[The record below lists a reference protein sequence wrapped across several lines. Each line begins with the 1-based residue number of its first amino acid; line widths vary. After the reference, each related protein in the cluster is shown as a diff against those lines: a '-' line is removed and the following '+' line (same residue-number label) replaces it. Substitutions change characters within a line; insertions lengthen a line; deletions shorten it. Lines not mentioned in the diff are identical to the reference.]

1 MIVPHESHLAD
12 DNEPSIP
19 SCLRFTRHGRRATHG
34 MRCVIVH
41 YHELALKGHNR
52 NYFEQCLIKNIRTA
66 LKDVGVRQVE
76 NLHSRIRIRLP
87 SEVSLEVVQDRL
99 RRVCGIA
106 NFLVGRVV
114 PLELAA
120 PNLDAFTTAVLE
132 EIESQS
138 FTTFRVTAR
147 RADKRLTLT
156 SMDIEK
162 ALGAAVCGRTGKKVS
177 LKNPE
182 LTVYAELLSKEAFC
196 SADKIEGPGGMPVG
210 VSGRIACL
218 ISGGIDSPVAAYRII
233 KRGCLASF
241 IHFSGRPLV
250 SRASEEKVHELVRH
264 LTTFQYDSRLYVI
277 PFGEIQR
284 EIILNAPTPFRIV
297 LYRRMMIRIAD
308 ELARK
313 EQCWA
318 LVTGDSLGQVASQT
332 PQNLC
337 AIEEAAELPIL
348 RPLIGMDKR
357 EIIDEARC
365 LGTYETSIEPDQ
377 DCCKLFVPP
386 HPSTRTRLDDVK
398 KVERQLDVSTLVKRG
413 VESAE
418 LTELSFPSSTA

>member
-1 MIVPHESHLAD
+1 
-12 DNEPSIP
+12 
-19 SCLRFTRHGRRATHG
+19 

-52 NYFEQCLIKNIRTA
+52 DYFEQCLIKNIRTA
-66 LKDVGVRQVE
+66 LNDVGVRQVE

-87 SEVSLEVVQDRL
+87 HEASIEVVRDRL
-99 RRVCGIA
+99 IRVCGIA
-106 NFLVGRVV
+106 NFLLGRVV
-114 PLELAA
+114 PLQLAN
-120 PNLDAFTTAVLE
+120 PNLHELTAAVLE

-138 FTTFRVTAR
+138 FATFRITAR

-162 ALGAAVCGRTGKKVS
+162 SLGAAVCDRTGKKVS
-177 LKNPE
+177 LKNPD
-182 LTVYAELLSKEAFC
+182 LTIYIELLSKEAFC
-196 SADKIEGPGGMPVG
+196 SAEKIEGPGGMPVG

-218 ISGGIDSPVAAYRII
+218 ISGGIDSPVAAYRIV

-284 EIILNAPTPFRIV
+284 EIILNTPAPLRIV
-297 LYRRMMIRIAD
+297 LYRRMMIRIAQ

-313 EQCWA
+313 DRCWA

-357 EIIDEARC
+357 EIIDEARR

-386 HPSTRTRLDDVK
+386 HPSTKTRLDDVK
-398 KVERQLDVSTLVKRG
+398 KVERMIDVSALVKRG
-413 VESAE
+413 VENAE
-418 LTELSFPSSTA
+418 LTELSFPLSTM

>member
-1 MIVPHESHLAD
+1 
-12 DNEPSIP
+12 
-19 SCLRFTRHGRRATHG
+19 
-34 MRCVIVH
+34 MRCAIVH

-52 NYFEQCLIKNIRTA
+52 DYFEQCLIRNIRTA
-66 LKDVGVRQVE
+66 LKDLGVRQIE
-76 NLHSRIRIRLP
+76 NLYSRIRIWLP
-87 SEVSLEVVQDRL
+87 PEASPEMVGDRL
-99 RRVCGIA
+99 RRICGVA
-106 NFLVGRVV
+106 NFSLGRVV
-114 PLELAA
+114 PLQLAH
-120 PNLDAFTTAVLE
+120 PNLDALTTAVLA
-132 EIESQS
+132 EIELQS

-147 RADKRLTLT
+147 RADKRLTLN

-162 ALGAAVCGRTGKKVS
+162 ALGAAVCDRTGKKVS
-177 LKNPE
+177 LKHPDV
-182 LTVYAELLSKEAFC
+182 TIYVELLSKDAFC
-196 SADKIEGPGGMPVG
+196 SAEKIEGPGGMPVG
-210 VSGRIACL
+210 VSGQVACL
-218 ISGGIDSPVAAYRII
+218 ISGGIDSPVAAYRMM

-277 PFGEIQR
+277 PFGAIQR
-284 EIILNAPTPFRIV
+284 EIILSAPAPLRIV
-297 LYRRMMIRIAD
+297 LYRRMMIRIAE

-337 AIEEAAELPIL
+337 VIEAAAELPIL

-357 EIIDEARC
+357 EIIDEARR

-386 HPSTRTRLDDVK
+386 HPSTKTRLDDVL
-398 KVERQLDVSTLVKRG
+398 KVERMIDVSDLVKRG
-413 VESAE
+413 VENAE
-418 LTELSFPSSTA
+418 LTELSFPASTA

>member
-1 MIVPHESHLAD
+1 
-12 DNEPSIP
+12 
-19 SCLRFTRHGRRATHG
+19 

-52 NYFEQCLIKNIRTA
+52 DYFEQCLIKNIRTA
-66 LKDVGVRQVE
+66 LNDVGVRQVE

-87 SEVSLEVVQDRL
+87 HEASIEVVRDRL
-99 RRVCGIA
+99 IRVCGIA
-106 NFLVGRVV
+106 NFLPGRVV
-114 PLELAA
+114 PLQLAN
-120 PNLDAFTTAVLE
+120 PNLHELTAAVLG
-132 EIESQS
+132 EIESRS
-138 FTTFRVTAR
+138 FATFRITAR
-147 RADKRLTLT
+147 RADKRLALT

-162 ALGAAVCGRTGKKVS
+162 SLGAAVCDRTGKKVS
-177 LKNPE
+177 LKNPD
-182 LTVYAELLSKEAFC
+182 LTIYIELLSKEAFC
-196 SADKIEGPGGMPVG
+196 SAEKIEGPGGMPVG

-218 ISGGIDSPVAAYRII
+218 ISGGIDSPVAAYRIV

-264 LTTFQYDSRLYVI
+264 LTNFQYDSRLYVI

-284 EIILNAPTPFRIV
+284 EIILSAPAPFRIV
-297 LYRRMMIRIAD
+297 LYRRMMIRIAQ

-313 EQCWA
+313 DQCWA

-357 EIIDEARC
+357 EIIDEARR

-386 HPSTRTRLDDVK
+386 HPSTKTRLDDVK
-398 KVERQLDVSTLVKRG
+398 KVERMIDVSALVKRG
-413 VESAE
+413 VENAE
-418 LTELSFPSSTA
+418 LTELSFPLSTM